1 MASRATTHAC
11 VAARSFCITCVRA
24 RHRQLSTGLLS
35 LERFGVWLQSIEKV
49 SMRQLQP
56 WQLYYQLRIGAG
68 HRRPSTALARTAGP
82 YAQRGGCR
90 TLWPQAARYRPQD
103 SGDSPSWPPA
113 ARPYAQ
119 QRRFSAR
126 RPQAARHRPPDCGH
140 SPDRPQAAG
149 PHAQQR
155 RFSARWPQA
164 AGPHAQ
170 QRRFSARRPQ
180 AAGPHAQQRRFSARR
195 PQAAGH

>member
-82 YAQRGGCR
+82 YAQRGGCALFGRRLLDTDPKTAATAPAGRRLLDHMPSNAASAPAGRKLLDTDPR
-90 TLWPQAARYRPQD
+90 TAATAPTGRRLLD
-103 SGDSPSWPPA
+103 HMPSNAASAPVGRRLLDTDPRTAATAPA
-113 ARPYAQ
+113 G
-119 QRRFSAR
+119 RRL
-126 RPQAARHRPPDCGH
+126 
-140 SPDRPQAAG
+140 
-149 PHAQQR
+149 
-155 RFSARWPQA
+155 
-164 AGPHAQ
+164 
-170 QRRFSARRPQ
+170 
-180 AAGPHAQQRRFSARR
+180 
-195 PQAAGH
+195 